1 MLEAFRR
8 AWQEV
13 VNRQDVLRTSFVWKR
28 IERMLQVVQ
37 KDVSIPIEVHDWRGM
52 SSAEQE
58 HRFKEY
64 QAADR
69 NRGFD
74 LSKPP
79 LIRLGLMQLSNDAWY
94 LLWSHHHTLM
104 DGWSMPLLLKEVMT
118 YYEAF
123 SKGAPVYLPPPR
135 QYRDYINWLQKQDQK
150 AAEAYWRETLRG
162 INAPTPL
169 VVNRLHSRSD
179 LEAPSSTDAHSGKSP
194 TSECEMHLT
203 VETTETLQNMAR
215 NQRVTMSTLVQA
227 AWALLLNRYSG
238 EEKVIFGA
246 TVAGRPAD
254 LANAETMIGLFIN
267 TLPVVATVNQQARFV
282 DWLQEFQKHSVEAR
296 QYEYS
301 SLVQIQEW
309 SEFPRNTPLFESLLV
324 FENYPVEATVS
335 EQLGKNASARLIK
348 IENIHSFEQTNY
360 PLTLISGP
368 GKQLGIKISYDT
380 SQFNQATIER
390 MLGHLKTILTWMA
403 TGLADRSLGERR
415 LLDVPL
421 LSEEESKRLL
431 TDWNSAACLFNH
443 PRTTKLIRILN
454 RSAF

>member
-1 MLEAFRR
+1 MSKKNIEAVYPLSPMQQGMLFHSLYAPESGVYFEQLSCTLRGELVLEAFRR

-162 INAPTPL
+162 INAPTPV

-179 LEAPSSTDAHSGKSP
+179 LEAPSSADAHSGKSP

-203 VETTETLQNMAR
+203 VETTEI
-215 NQRVTMSTLVQA
+215 VTK
-227 AWALLLNRYSG
+227 Y
-238 EEKVIFGA
+238 GA
-246 TVAGRPAD
+246 QPACHD
-254 LANAETMIGLFIN
+254 EHIGASCLGSII
-267 TLPVVATVNQQARFV
+267 
-282 DWLQEFQKHSVEAR
+282 K
-296 QYEYS
+296 
-301 SLVQIQEW
+301 
-309 SEFPRNTPLFESLLV
+309 SLL
-324 FENYPVEATVS
+324 
-335 EQLGKNASARLIK
+335 
-348 IENIHSFEQTNY
+348 
-360 PLTLISGP
+360 
-368 GKQLGIKISYDT
+368 
-380 SQFNQATIER
+380 
-390 MLGHLKTILTWMA
+390 W
-403 TGLADRSLGERR
+403 
-415 LLDVPL
+415 
-421 LSEEESKRLL
+421 
-431 TDWNSAACLFNH
+431 
-443 PRTTKLIRILN
+443 
-454 RSAF
+454 